1 MPFPIALALQL
12 AALIGPHVVR
22 AVSSDKAGDVA
33 QEVLDAAV
41 AVTGAE
47 DPAKAL
53 EALRGN
59 GQLVYE
65 FRVKLL
71 ELEQRAY
78 ELELAD
84 RQSAREAE
92 VGKLKAGYPDKRK
105 DVLSTIAILA
115 LAGLAYAVV
124 FYEIGQGPGR
134 DLLFMLAGALIAVVR
149 DVYAYEFGSSRSS
162 AEKTEIMLENIRSRR
177 RD

>member
-1 MPFPIALALQL
+1 MPFPVALALQL

-22 AVSSDKAGDVA
+22 AVSSDHAGDVA
-33 QEVLDAAV
+33 QEVLDAAA
-41 AVTGAE
+41 AVTGAS

-59 GQLVYE
+59 GQLVHE

-71 ELEQRAY
+71 DLEQRAY

-84 RQSAREAE
+84 RQSARATE
-92 VGKLKAGYPDKRK
+92 VEKLKAGYPDRRK
-105 DVLSTIAILA
+105 DVLSTIAITS
-115 LAGLAYAVV
+115 LAGLAYVVV
-124 FYEIGQGPGR
+124 FHEVGQGPGR

-162 AEKTEIMLENIRSRR
+162 AEKTEAILSTLRKQ
-177 RD
+177 

>member
-33 QEVLDAAV
+33 QEVLDAAA
-41 AVTGAE
+41 AVTGAS

-59 GQLVYE
+59 GQLVHE

-78 ELELAD
+78 ELEFAD
-84 RQSAREAE
+84 RQSARAAE
-92 VGKLKAGYPDKRK
+92 VEKLKAGHPDKRK
-105 DVLSTIAILA
+105 DVLSTIAILS
-115 LAGLAYAVV
+115 LAGLAFAVT

-134 DLLFMLAGALIAVVR
+134 DLLFMLAGALIGVVR

-162 AEKTEIMLENIRSRR
+162 AEKTDAIIDELRKKR
-177 RD
+177 